1 MKLRDV
7 ASSSCAVVVALLRD
21 LTQQPSVPIGSAL
34 SAETVDLMI
43 PMRPLWCTS
52 VAAAVCSEDLTTRTN
67 SADYLV
73 PELLKVDCTSGPHLM
88 REIRANYS
96 EGALCSGDGS
106 YTSMLWGLVQVT
118 LHSRALALPGK
129 DIVHADPPRIG
140 RAELSEQE
148 VVWACLSD
156 DVDLRLASLTLLTGA
171 RMTRQ
176 TPSYLADLCVS
187 AYVKKSDSLILSCLV
202 LF

>member
-1 MKLRDV
+1 VRLRDV

-21 LTQQPSVPIGSAL
+21 LVQQPPVSSGSAVV
-34 SAETVDLMI
+34 SEDLMI
-43 PMRPLWCTS
+43 PMRPLWTKS
-52 VAAAVCSEDLTTRTN
+52 VAAAVCSKDLTTRTN

-96 EGALCSGDGS
+96 AGALVSGDGS

-118 LHSRALALPGK
+118 LHARALALAGK
-129 DIVHADPPRIG
+129 DIVHEGDHQIT

-148 VVWACLSD
+148 VIWACVSD
-156 DVDLRLASLTLLTGA
+156 DVDLRLASLTLLTGE
-171 RMTRQ
+171 RSTGFRG
-176 TPSYLADLCVS
+176 SLSDLR
-187 AYVKKSDSLILSCLV
+187 
-202 LF
+202 